1 MFANCIT
8 IRILTFKK
16 ELPIEEEMCTDV
28 QAITSASLR
37 EVCSVVQDSV
47 HAVRGLLGAVVSL
60 SCQTSLRL
68 QWFKTNT
75 M

>member
-1 MFANCIT
+1 M
-8 IRILTFKK
+8 RILAFNK
-16 ELPIEEEMCTDV
+16 ELPIEEEMCIDV

-37 EVCSVVQDSV
+37 EGCSVVQDSV
-47 HAVRGLLGAVVSL
+47 HAVRGLLATVVSL

-68 QWFKTNT
+68 QWFKTST